1 MAANDIR
8 NPGEPQQEA
17 GPGDDRDNPRSI
29 PGEPARP
36 GAPVYDRR
44 RWMLRLGEAA
54 VLVGYSGLAG
64 DELAPLDGLAAEVLA
79 GPPIEEPAPA
89 SLPPGLYEPSQDHMT
104 HALTADER
112 FHPIP
117 PGSETD
123 FIRPRAGP
131 FQPQF
136 FSPPQFEVVK
146 RLVELVLGEEK
157 SPAGSTAQDNAG
169 GASAEIAEW
178 IDLVVFN
185 SAAVR
190 GAARKLSAQQRALAI
205 AYYGSEAV
213 HKLET
218 EDWQK
223 TWREGLQWLA
233 EESARR
239 YGKGFLD
246 LSKSQQVELFTSIS
260 DERLDKTLSHAGT
273 RLFALLK
280 TQVIRGFYTS
290 QAGLKGLNYKGNT
303 FYVDC
308 PGCSNQ
314 QTGE

>member
-17 GPGDDRDNPRSI
+17 GPGDDRDNPRSS
-29 PGEPARP
+29 PGELTRP
-36 GAPVYDRR
+36 GSPVYDRR
-44 RWMLRLGEAA
+44 RWMLRLGETA

-64 DELAPLDGLAAEVLA
+64 DDLAPLDGLAAEVLA
-79 GPPIEEPAPA
+79 SPPTEAPAPA
-89 SLPPGLYEPSQDHMT
+89 SLPAGLYEPSLDHMS

-123 FIRPRAGP
+123 FVRPRTGP

-136 FSPPQFEVVK
+136 FSPPQFQVVK
-146 RLVELVLGEEK
+146 RLVEMGLVEEK
-157 SPAGSTAQDNAG
+157 SAAGTTAQENTD
-169 GASAEIAEW
+169 GASDEIAEW

-190 GAARKLSAQQRALAI
+190 GAARKLSAQHRALAI

-223 TWREGLQWLA
+223 TWREGLHWLA

-239 YGKGFLD
+239 YGKAFLD

-260 DERLDKTLSHAGT
+260 DERPEKALNQAGT
-273 RLFALLK
+273 RLFSLLK

-290 QAGLKGLNYKGNT
+290 QAGLKELNYKGNT

-308 PGCSNQ
+308 PGCNEQ
-314 QTGE
+314 HK